1 MDGYF
6 RNEAIIAVR
15 HNCSGYR
22 SVASLCTEEQMKTAP
37 MYDKTNFKFEKKK
50 AETKAAA
57 APAEVKPAEVKPAE
71 EAKAAAVEK
80 FFIGV

>member
-37 MYDKTNFKFEKKK
+37 MYDKKDFKVEKKK
-50 AETKAAA
+50 AEA
-57 APAEVKPAEVKPAE
+57 KPAEVKVEAKPAE
-71 EAKAAAVEK
+71 AAAAEK
-80 FFIGV
+80 VPAVGV

>member
-6 RNEAIIAVR
+6 RNEGIIAVH

-37 MYDKTNFKFEKKK
+37 SYDKKDFKVEKKK
-50 AETKAAA
+50 AESK
-57 APAEVKPAEVKPAE
+57 PAEVKDEAKPAE
-71 EAKAAAVEK
+71 EAKPATEKVPAV
-80 FFIGV
+80 GV

>member
-37 MYDKTNFKFEKKK
+37 MYDKKDFKLEKKK
-50 AETKAAA
+50 AEA
-57 APAEVKPAEVKPAE
+57 KPAEVKAKPAE
-71 EAKAAAVEK
+71 AAAAEK
-80 FFIGV
+80 VPAVGV